1 MKVLTLIAD
10 VPGYQRFVKRVTAE
24 GFELIEAK
32 NQKEVRDILLDEEIQ
47 AAVIDFEIASAE
59 LISHIREVGATNYI
73 YVFGILSQ
81 SGSNTIERKSGFM
94 ADEYIYKPVEPDE
107 LIARL
112 VVVDRYLKTL
122 TDIRAKQK
130 YPEPI
135 RDFVTGTF
143 SQTTI
148 HELLTTE
155 VSRSRR
161 TRKKFVL
168 AVISLD
174 GASNIPVEHSPDTLN
189 SALCQ
194 TALKIWASVRAY
206 DLIGRWGETGFMLIL
221 PETSLSGATVVVE
234 RIRENVNSVP
244 LRIDE
249 DMNMDLSTSMG
260 VVQAN
265 AQEYTSVD
273 DLITSAENSLAN
285 AEKSGGNNIV
295 FSWEA

>member
-10 VPGYQRFVKRVTAE
+10 SPDFQRFIKRLALDGYQV
-24 GFELIEAK
+24 IQAK
-32 NQKEVRDILLDEEIQ
+32 DQKEAREILLDEEIQ

-59 LISHIREVGATNYI
+59 LISHIREVGASNYI
-73 YVFGILSQ
+73 YVFGLISKTGP
-81 SGSNTIERKSGFM
+81 SSIERKSGFM
-94 ADEYIYKPVEPDE
+94 ADEYIYKPMEPDE

-168 AVISLD
+168 AVISVD
-174 GASNIPVEHSPDTLN
+174 GASNIPVEHSQDTL
-189 SALCQ
+189 SLALSQ

-221 PETSLSGATVVVE
+221 PETSLSGATVVASYV
-234 RIRENVNSVP
+234 RPIH
-244 LRIDE
+244 
-249 DMNMDLSTSMG
+249 G
-260 VVQAN
+260 
-265 AQEYTSVD
+265 
-273 DLITSAENSLAN
+273 
-285 AEKSGGNNIV
+285 
-295 FSWEA
+295 

>member
-10 VPGYQRFVKRVTAE
+10 SPDVQRFINRVTSEGYQV
-24 GFELIEAK
+24 IQAK
-32 NQKEVRDILLDEEIQ
+32 NHEEAREILLEDQIQ
-47 AAVIDFEIASAE
+47 AAVLDFEIASAE
-59 LISHIREVGATNYI
+59 LISRIREVGAKEYI
-73 YVFGILSQ
+73 YVFGLLSTG
-81 SGSNTIERKSGFM
+81 GSSVTERKSGFM
-94 ADEYIYKPVEPDE
+94 ADEYIYKPMEPDE

-161 TRKKFVL
+161 TRKNFVI
-168 AVISLD
+168 AVLSLD
-174 GASNIPVEHSPDTLN
+174 GASNIAVEYDREILN
-189 SALCQ
+189 SALSQ
-194 TALKIWASVRAY
+194 VALKIWASVRAY

-221 PETSLSGATVVVE
+221 PETSLSGATVVAE
-234 RIRENVNSVP
+234 RIRDNVNSVP
-244 LRIDE
+244 LRIGE
-249 DMNMDLSTSMG
+249 DRQIALSISMG
-260 VVQAN
+260 VVQAS
-265 AQEYTSVD
+265 AQDFISVD
-273 DLITSAENSLAN
+273 DLITSTENTLAN

-295 FSWEA
+295 FSWDA